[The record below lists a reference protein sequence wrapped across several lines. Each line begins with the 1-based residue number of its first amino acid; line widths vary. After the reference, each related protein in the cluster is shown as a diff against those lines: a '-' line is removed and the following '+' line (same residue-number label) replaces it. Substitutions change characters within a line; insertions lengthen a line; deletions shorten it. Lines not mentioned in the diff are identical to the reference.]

1 MATGPTRGAHWG
13 VHQVE
18 RRWSTG
24 YVLAV
29 ALLGHLVLI
38 SAQVDGGSSSTVPE
52 RLVYGTFA
60 EMQRAVTLARDAA
73 DSVWQRVVAVD
84 ALRARHD
91 ALATEVADLKLRL
104 QAQRAQAQRA
114 NRLEVLLDLEQDL
127 DLDTVSARVIA
138 GSAVPYFR
146 TFTIDRGSTDTVA
159 ADAAVLAPGGVVGRV
174 FGEPAG
180 RASHV
185 QLLNDRN
192 AAAGARIERT
202 RAAGIVYGTDDAS
215 LLRLEMEPGGGVESV
230 RIGDRV
236 VTSGLEGI
244 YPAGYVIGD
253 VSAVRREPGLLVEV
267 AVEPA
272 VDFARLETVLV
283 VRSQPRRVDV
293 VAGNE

>member
-1 MATGPTRGAHWG
+1 M
-13 VHQVE
+13 E

-24 YVLAV
+24 WILAA

-38 SAQVDGGSSSTVPE
+38 SAQVGGGSSSTVLE

-60 EMQRAVTLARDAA
+60 EMQRAVTLARGAA
-73 DSVWQRVVAVD
+73 GGVWQRVAAVD
-84 ALRARHD
+84 ELRESRD
-91 ALATEVADLKLRL
+91 ALAAEVDDLKLRL

-114 NRLEVLLDLEQDL
+114 SRLEVLLDLQQSL

-146 TFTIDRGSTDTVA
+146 SFTIDRGSADRVA

-174 FGEPAG
+174 FAEPAG

-215 LLRLEMEPGGGVESV
+215 LLRLELEPGAGVESV

-236 VTSGLEGI
+236 LTSGLEGI
-244 YPAGYVIGD
+244 YPPDYVIGD
-253 VSAVRREPGLLVEV
+253 VSAVRREPGLPVEV
-267 AVEPA
+267 DVEPA
-272 VDFARLETVLV
+272 IDFARLETVLI
-283 VRSQPRRVDV
+283 VRSQPRVVDV
-293 VAGNE
+293 VAGSE